1 MEHKLDDKKSG
12 LQRRHFLL
20 TLGAG
25 GAAAA
30 ATVAATLGKT
40 APDAAAIV
48 EAAAKPA
55 RDDGISEHMRSYYRS
70 ARI

>member
-1 MEHKLDDKKSG
+1 MEDKESS

-30 ATVAATLGKT
+30 AAIATVAGKPVAAT
-40 APDAAAIV
+40 APATPVAG
-48 EAAAKPA
+48 EPA
-55 RDDGISEHMRSYYRS
+55 GERGTSAHARNYYRT

>member
-1 MEHKLDDKKSG
+1 MEDKKSG

-30 ATVAATLGKT
+30 AAVATVAG
-40 APDAAAIV
+40 
-48 EAAAKPA
+48 KPA
-55 RDDGISEHMRSYYRS
+55 AVATPLAPTVGETGAERGISEHARNYYRT

>member
-1 MEHKLDDKKSG
+1 MEDKTSR

-30 ATVAATLGKT
+30 AAVATVAGKA
-40 APDAAAIV
+40 APVAAPPAQAGD
-48 EAAAKPA
+48 EAKGE
-55 RDDGISEHMRSYYRS
+55 RGISEHARNYYRT

>member
-1 MEHKLDDKKSG
+1 MEDKRSG

-25 GAAAA
+25 GVTAAAA
-30 ATVAATLGKT
+30 VATVAGK
-40 APDAAAIV
+40 PAAIAV
-48 EAAAKPA
+48 PPAQAAGETGAE
-55 RDDGISEHMRSYYRS
+55 RGVSEHARNYYRT

>member
-1 MEHKLDDKKSG
+1 MDDKKSG

-25 GAAAA
+25 SAATAAAVAVVAGKA
-30 ATVAATLGKT
+30 APVAAPLAPTAQ
-40 APDAAAIV
+40 APDAA
-48 EAAAKPA
+48 
-55 RDDGISEHMRSYYRS
+55 RGDSEHARKYYRS

>member
-1 MEHKLDDKKSG
+1 MEDKKSA

-30 ATVAATLGKT
+30 AAVARVAGKSAGTMAPLSDAATG
-40 APDAAAIV
+40 ADAARR
-48 EAAAKPA
+48 E
-55 RDDGISEHMRSYYRS
+55 DGLSEHARNYYRT

>member
-1 MEHKLDDKKSG
+1 MEDTKSR

-30 ATVAATLGKT
+30 AAVATVAGKSVPAV
-40 APDAAAIV
+40 APASQVAA
-48 EAAAKPA
+48 EPA
-55 RDDGISEHMRSYYRS
+55 GERGTSAHARNYYRT

>member
-1 MEHKLDDKKSG
+1 MEDKKSG

-30 ATVAATLGKT
+30 ATVATLNG
-40 APDAAAIV
+40 
-48 EAAAKPA
+48 KPA
-55 RDDGISEHMRSYYRS
+55 APAAVATAAGGTKAATGVSEHARNYYRT

>member
-1 MEHKLDDKKSG
+1 MEDKKSG

-30 ATVAATLGKT
+30 AAVATVAG
-40 APDAAAIV
+40 
-48 EAAAKPA
+48 KPA
-55 RDDGISEHMRSYYRS
+55 AVAVPSAPAAGETGAERGISEHARNYYRT

>member
-1 MEHKLDDKKSG
+1 MEDKKSS

-20 TLGAG
+20 TLGTG

-30 ATVAATLGKT
+30 AAVVAVAGKST
-40 APDAAAIV
+40 PAAAPGMPSPG
-48 EAAAKPA
+48 EPTGQH
-55 RDDGISEHMRSYYRS
+55 GISEHARNYYRT

>member
-1 MEHKLDDKKSG
+1 MEDKKAS

-30 ATVAATLGKT
+30 AAVATVAGKSVPAVT
-40 APDAAAIV
+40 PASQAAGQ
-48 EAAAKPA
+48 PA
-55 RDDGISEHMRSYYRS
+55 GERGVSEHVRNYYRT

>member
-1 MEHKLDDKKSG
+1 MEDKKSG

-30 ATVAATLGKT
+30 ATVATIGGK
-40 APDAAAIV
+40 PAAAPAV
-48 EAAAKPA
+48 AATASGGTQGE
-55 RDDGISEHMRSYYRS
+55 RGVSEHARNYYRT

>member
-1 MEHKLDDKKSG
+1 MEDKKSG

-30 ATVAATLGKT
+30 AAVATVAGKPATVAAPLATVAGEPGT
-40 APDAAAIV
+40 GRGV
-48 EAAAKPA
+48 
-55 RDDGISEHMRSYYRS
+55 SEHARNYYRT

>member
-1 MEHKLDDKKSG
+1 MEDKKSG

-30 ATVAATLGKT
+30 AAVATVAGKPVAVATLP
-40 APDAAAIV
+40 AQAAG
-48 EAAAKPA
+48 ETGAA
-55 RDDGISEHMRSYYRS
+55 RGVSEHARNYYRT

>member
-1 MEHKLDDKKSG
+1 MEDKKSG

-25 GAAAA
+25 GAVAAA
-30 ATVAATLGKT
+30 AVAGKPASVAAPL
-40 APDAAAIV
+40 AAAAGEP
-48 EAAAKPA
+48 EAG
-55 RDDGISEHMRSYYRS
+55 RGVSEHARNYYRT

>member
-1 MEHKLDDKKSG
+1 MEDKKSG

-30 ATVAATLGKT
+30 AAVATVAGKP
-40 APDAAAIV
+40 AAVAVPSAAAAG
-48 EAAAKPA
+48 EAGTE
-55 RDDGISEHMRSYYRS
+55 RGVSEHARNYYRT